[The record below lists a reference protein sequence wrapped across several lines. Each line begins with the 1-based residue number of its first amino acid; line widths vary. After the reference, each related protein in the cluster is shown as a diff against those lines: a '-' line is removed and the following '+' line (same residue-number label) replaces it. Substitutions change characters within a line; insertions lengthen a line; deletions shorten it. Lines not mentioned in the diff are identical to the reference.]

1 MLSCVYCEIF
11 KNNYFQEHP
20 RTAASRVRINQKLN
34 LRKQVVCKTDF
45 QGVSFLMLKIMHVL
59 HKLILSTSKMDEGAK
74 QDVNRWKETVLF
86 LLIIVLQEGN

>member
-1 MLSCVYCEIF
+1 
-11 KNNYFQEHP
+11 
-20 RTAASRVRINQKLN
+20 
-34 LRKQVVCKTDF
+34 
-45 QGVSFLMLKIMHVL
+45 MLKIMHVL